1 MLSQLQP
8 SMDRVVLYGS
18 DPITLESQPRCL
30 EYRLPHPHH
39 FCATYDPY
47 QQGSSDEIELGHA
60 RRPSRRLQGS
70 QKRPLDLTRMN
81 INTLPY
87 LDGPLSTL
95 GTQIKL
101 AA

>member
-60 RRPSRRLQGS
+60 RRPSRKTPRITETALRLDKDEHQ
-70 QKRPLDLTRMN
+70 
-81 INTLPY
+81 Y
-87 LDGPLSTL
+87 ST
-95 GTQIKL
+95 IP
-101 AA
+101 